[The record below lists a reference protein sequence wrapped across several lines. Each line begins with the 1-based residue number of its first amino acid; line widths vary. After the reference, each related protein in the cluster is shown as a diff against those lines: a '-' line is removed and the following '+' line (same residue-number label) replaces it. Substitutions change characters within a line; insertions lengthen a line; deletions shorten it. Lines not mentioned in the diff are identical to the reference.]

1 MILGYDWLEQFNPM
15 KIHWGAKWL
24 AITYG
29 ETAHVIQGL
38 LSEVQTGQIVQIV
51 QLSEEDLKLDTDDTV
66 AV

>member
-1 MILGYDWLEQFNPM
+1 M